1 MTTLFLF
8 VCLLVGCLAQEP
20 QPCSSPPLLSGGL
33 SVSTQSEKLAAF
45 AKYSYDGLGRR
56 ILLSNFGSLDNKT
69 FHLDVLLLYKQGLMY
84 KINNRDKKCL
94 KRRLSTDFIP
104 LGVPKDASLVGQV
117 VLGSSSVP
125 GEEILVNTWT
135 GTLLTRKGLA
145 TYVSMVTEFGCIPVS
160 TLFSTDKTGWVAVS
174 FFNNVVGLVDPQD
187 LTPPPFCS
195 TAQLEEEER
204 DAHTSFLQLL

>member
-8 VCLLVGCLAQEP
+8 VCLLVGCLAQRP
-20 QPCSSPPLLSGGL
+20 QPCTSPPLMSGGL

-45 AKYSYDGLGRR
+45 AKYAYDGLGRR
-56 ILLSNFGSLDNKT
+56 IRLSDFGSFDNKT
-69 FHLDVLLLYKQGLMY
+69 FHLDVLLLYKQGVMY
-84 KINNRDKKCL
+84 KINNRDQTCL

-104 LGVPKDASLVGQV
+104 LAVPKDASLVGQV

-135 GTLLTRKGLA
+135 GTLLTKKGSA
-145 TYVSMVTEFGCIPVS
+145 TYVSTVTEFGCIPVS
-160 TLFSTDKTGWVAVS
+160 TLLSTDKRGWVAVS

-187 LTPPPFCS
+187 LSPPLFCS
-195 TAQLEEEER
+195 TAQLEEEDR
-204 DAHTSFLQLL
+204 DTHTSFLQLL